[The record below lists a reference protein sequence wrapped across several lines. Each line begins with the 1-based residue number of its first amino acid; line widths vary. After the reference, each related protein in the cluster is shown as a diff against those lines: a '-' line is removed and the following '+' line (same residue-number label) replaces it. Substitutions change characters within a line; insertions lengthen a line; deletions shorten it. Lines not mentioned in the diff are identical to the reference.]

1 MKKLKELRIRAYG
14 KINLYLD
21 VLSKR
26 EDGYHNIETVF
37 HSIDLHDEVILR
49 ERSANGITVSCN
61 HPDIPIDNKNIAY
74 RAAESISDA
83 VDGIGGLEIQIN
95 KRIPVAA
102 GLAGGSANAAAVLFG
117 IDELYELG
125 LTKETL
131 MTIGAALGADV
142 PFCIQ
147 GGAAIGTGIGDK
159 LNPLPPL
166 TDVTILLVNMGLAI
180 STAEVFK
187 NLHIPLTKQENSS
200 IIIRQCIE
208 KCDVIGVGKNLYN
221 YLEFQVFHKH
231 PELAVLKTKL
241 TTQPGCYGALMSG
254 SGATLFAI
262 MSDMSTAHQCKSR
275 FDNIVSFC
283 TITTTNSVGVCID
296 N

>member
-26 EDGYHNIETVF
+26 EDGYHNIETIF

-117 IDELYELG
+117 INELYELG

-131 MTIGAALGADV
+131 MAIGAELGADV

-166 TDVTILLVNMGLAI
+166 TDVTIILVNMGLAI

-187 NLHIPLTKQENSS
+187 NLHIPLTKQENRS

-241 TTQPGCYGALMSG
+241 TTQTGCYGALMSG

-262 MSDMSTAHQCKSR
+262 MSDMSIAHQCKSR